1 MRSIIT
7 IFSKSLFF
15 LVANSFSS
23 VNAQSLQLDTSAQR
37 IYRFE
42 LKKESDEVF
51 LTTYY
56 NAFDMKDNTNPFEI
70 IITETNRKIINI
82 DGARDG
88 ITNTLKNLDSESE
101 LQLVRQKDENGE
113 RRRLYQFS
121 SKTTTLLFLMHEN
134 KDTFTMIE
142 AEFPNEELAKT
153 AIPQWQTIFWNAKN

>member
-1 MRSIIT
+1 MRSILT

-15 LVANSFSS
+15 LMANSFSS
-23 VNAQSLQLDTSAQR
+23 VNAQSLHLDTSAQH

-42 LKKESDEVF
+42 LKKESDEAF

-56 NAFDMKDNTNPFEI
+56 NAFDVRDNSNPFEI
-70 IITETNRKIINI
+70 IITETNRQILNI
-82 DGARDG
+82 DAARDR
-88 ITNTLKNLDSESE
+88 IADTLKNLDSESE

-121 SKTTTLLFLMHEN
+121 SKTTTLLFLMCEKKN
-134 KDTFTMIE
+134 TFTMIE

-153 AIPQWQTIFWNAKN
+153 AMPQWQTIFWNAKN